1 MIVPHASIF
10 VGTVEVLLD
19 RKWWVLVAVG
29 VGTLMSALDSS
40 VVNAVLPVMRRDL
53 GTDVATIQW
62 VVTVYL
68 LVVSG
73 LLLTFGR
80 LGDLKG
86 NRTMYL
92 TGFAVFVLASVLC
105 GLSAGVL
112 ELTVFRA
119 VQALG
124 AAMLFANSP
133 AILTKTFPPNERG
146 RALGLQGTMTY
157 LGLVIGPPLGG
168 WLTGLFGWQ
177 AIFVIHVP
185 IGLAAVLLGFT
196 FIPADEAAAAE
207 ERFDPA
213 GAATFMLGLVLLL
226 LALNRGHDW
235 GWASPA
241 LLGLV
246 AAAAVL
252 LTAFLA
258 IERRTRCPMLDLSL
272 FKARTFSSSTVA
284 ATLNY
289 VAVYTI
295 IFLVPFYLIQGRGL
309 APGRAGLLLMSQ
321 AAVMAIVAPISGAVS
336 DRIGPR
342 WLTTSGMVLLA
353 AGLAGL
359 GVAGR
364 DTPLPLVAAALATA
378 GLGTGLF
385 VSPNNSALMGAAPRH
400 RQGIAAGVLA
410 LARNVGMV
418 LGVGLAGA
426 VFSTMLARGLAAGS
440 ADALFAALRTSFIV
454 AAAVALAAGAV
465 SALSTGGGPSSA
477 RGATAK
483 D

>member
-1 MIVPHASIF
+1 
-10 VGTVEVLLD
+10 LD

-40 VVNAVLPVMRRDL
+40 VVNVVLPVMRREL

-62 VVTVYL
+62 VVTGYL
-68 LVVSG
+68 LVVSS

-86 NRTMYL
+86 NRAMYL
-92 TGFAVFVLASVLC
+92 TGFAVFVLSSVFC
-105 GLSAGVL
+105 GLSGGES
-112 ELTVFRA
+112 ELIAFRV

-124 AAMLFANSP
+124 AAMLFANAP
-133 AILTKTFPPNERG
+133 AILTKTFPPTERG
-146 RALGLQGTMTY
+146 RVLGLQGTMTY

-168 WLTGLFGWQ
+168 WLTGLFTWR
-177 AIFVIHVP
+177 AIFFINVP
-185 IGLAAVLLGFT
+185 IGVTALLLGFA
-196 FIPADEAAAAE
+196 FIPADEVGASE

-213 GAATFMLGLVLLL
+213 GAATFALGLALLL
-226 LALNRGHDW
+226 LTLNRGHDW
-235 GWASPA
+235 GWTSPA
-241 LLGLV
+241 VLALAL
-246 AAAAVL
+246 AAAVL
-252 LTAFLA
+252 LAAFMTT
-258 IERRTRCPMLDLSL
+258 ERRVRWPMLDLSL
-272 FKARTFSSSTVA
+272 FEARTFSASAAA

-289 VAVYTI
+289 VAVFTI

-309 APGRAGLLLMSQ
+309 APGRAGLLLTVQ
-321 AAVMAIVAPISGAVS
+321 AAVMAIVAPFSGALS

-342 WLTTSGMVLLA
+342 WLATSGMVLLA

-364 DTPLPLVAAALATA
+364 DTPLGLVAAALAVT

-426 VFSTMLARGLAAGS
+426 VFSTVLARGQAAGS
-440 ADALFAALRTSFIV
+440 ADALFAALRTSFMV
-454 AAAVALAAGAV
+454 AAVVALAAGGV
-465 SALSTGGGPSSA
+465 SAVAPRRG
-477 RGATAK
+477 GAT
-483 D
+483 

>member
-1 MIVPHASIF
+1 M
-10 VGTVEVLLD
+10 D

-40 VVNAVLPVMRRDL
+40 VVNVVLPVMRHEL

-92 TGFAVFVLASVLC
+92 SGFAVFVLASVLC
-105 GLSAGVL
+105 GVSAGVL

-119 VQALG
+119 MQALG

-133 AILTKTFPPNERG
+133 AILTKIFPPTERG

-168 WLTGLFGWQ
+168 WLTGLYGWQ
-177 AIFVIHVP
+177 AIFFINVP
-185 IGLAAVLLGFT
+185 IGLAAVLLGFA
-196 FIPADEAAAAE
+196 FIPADEPAPTD

-235 GWASPA
+235 GWGSPA
-241 LLGLV
+241 LLGL
-246 AAAAVL
+246 AAAAVVL
-252 LTAFLA
+252 LAVFLV
-258 IERRTRCPMLDLSL
+258 IERSARCPMLDLSL
-272 FKARTFSSSTVA
+272 FGARTFSSSAVA
-284 ATLNY
+284 ATLSY

-309 APGRAGLLLMSQ
+309 APGRAGLLLMAQ
-321 AAVMAIVAPISGAVS
+321 AAVMAVVAPISGAVS
-336 DRIGPR
+336 DKIGPR

-353 AGLAGL
+353 SGLAGL
-359 GVAGR
+359 SVAGR
-364 DTPLPLVAAALATA
+364 DTPLPFVVAALGTA

-465 SALSTGGGPSSA
+465 SAVRSGDVRPKAGHSASGGA
-477 RGATAK
+477 
-483 D
+483 

>member
-1 MIVPHASIF
+1 MGGV
-10 VGTVEVLLD
+10 LD
-19 RKWWVLVAVG
+19 RKWWVLAAVG

-40 VVNAVLPVMRRDL
+40 VVNVVLPVMRREL

-92 TGFAVFVLASVLC
+92 TGFAVFVLASVFC
-105 GLSAGVL
+105 GLSEGEL
-112 ELTVFRA
+112 ELIAFRA

-133 AILTKTFPPNERG
+133 AILTKTFPPTERG

-177 AIFVIHVP
+177 AIFFINVP
-185 IGLAAVLLGFT
+185 IGLMAVLLGFA
-196 FIPADEAAAAE
+196 FIPADEARATQ

-235 GWASPA
+235 GWTAPA
-241 LLGLV
+241 TLGL
-246 AAAAVL
+246 ALAAAVL
-252 LTAFLA
+252 LAAFLA
-258 IERRTRCPMLDLSL
+258 IERHVRWPMLDLSL
-272 FKARTFSSSTVA
+272 FGARAFSASAVA
-284 ATLNY
+284 ATLSY
-289 VAVYTI
+289 IAVYTV

-309 APGRAGLLLMSQ
+309 APGRAGLLLTVQ
-321 AAVMAIVAPISGAVS
+321 AAVMAVVAPVSGALS
-336 DRIGPR
+336 DRVGPR
-342 WLTTSGMVLLA
+342 WLATSGMVLLA

-359 GVAGR
+359 GVSGR
-364 DTPLPLVAAALATA
+364 DTPLGLVAAALAVA

-426 VFSTMLARGLAAGS
+426 VFSTVLARGQAAGS
-440 ADALFAALRTSFIV
+440 ADALFAALRTSFMV
-454 AAAVALAAGAV
+454 AAAVALTAGAV
-465 SALSTGGGPSSA
+465 SAV
-477 RGATAK
+477 RGRS
-483 D
+483 